1 MMADIYLIKTPTG
14 ALVPADSQSAEYL
27 QKQKIGQGFRASITR
42 ARNIKFHRK
51 FFALLNY
58 AFDRWEPK
66 EKLYKGKPVAKNFN
80 QFRADI
86 TILAG
91 YYETAI
97 RMNGTVRVTPK
108 SIAFHR
114 MDEDEFS
121 ALYSAVIDVLLQ
133 RIFIDQTR
141 EDVDNVVN
149 NILAYT

>member
-1 MMADIYLIKTPTG
+1 MADIYLVKTPTG

-27 QKQKIGQGFRASITR
+27 ARQKIGQGFKAGITR

-58 AFDRWEPK
+58 AFDRWEPV
-66 EKLYKGKPVAKNFN
+66 EKLYNGKPVAKNFN
-80 QFRADI
+80 QFRSDI

-91 YYETAI
+91 YYDTAI
-97 RMNGTVRVTPK
+97 RMDGTVRVTPK

-114 MDEDEFS
+114 MDEDEFT

-133 RIFIDQTR
+133 RIFVDQTR
-141 EDVDNVVN
+141 DDVENVVN

>member
-1 MMADIYLIKTPTG
+1 MTDIYLTKTPTG

-27 QKQKIGQGFRASITR
+27 QKQKVGQGFRASFVCV
-42 ARNIKFHRK
+42 RNIRFHKK
-51 FFALLNY
+51 FFALLKY
-58 AFDRWEPK
+58 AFDCWQPE

-97 RMNGTVRVTPK
+97 RMDGTVRVTPK
-108 SIAFHR
+108 SIAFPN

-121 ALYSAVIDVLLQ
+121 ELYSSVIDVLLQ

>member
-1 MMADIYLIKTPTG
+1 MDVYLVKTSTG
-14 ALVPADSQSAEYL
+14 ALVPADEKSAEYL
-27 QKQKIGQGFRASITR
+27 RKQKVGQGFRAGITR
-42 ARNIKFHRK
+42 MRNIRFHRK

-58 AFDRWEPK
+58 AFDAWEP
-66 EKLYKGKPVAKNFN
+66 EAKLYKGLPVEKSFD

-91 YYETAI
+91 YYETAV
-97 RMNGTVRVTPK
+97 RLDGTVRVTPK

-114 MDEDEFS
+114 MDEDEFEK
-121 ALYSAVIDVLLQ
+121 LYSAVIDVLLQ

-141 EDVDNVVN
+141 GDVDNVVN

>member
-1 MMADIYLIKTPTG
+1 MTDIYLIKTPTG
-14 ALVPADSQSAEYL
+14 ALVPADSQSADYL
-27 QKQKIGQGFRASITR
+27 RKHKVGQGFKASVTR
-42 ARNIKFHRK
+42 ARNIQFHRK

-58 AFDRWEPK
+58 AFDAWEPK

-97 RMNGTVRVTPK
+97 RMDGTVRVTPK
-108 SIAFHR
+108 SIAFHQ
-114 MDEDEFS
+114 MNEDEFS
-121 ALYSAVIDVLLQ
+121 ELYSAVIDVLLKQ
-133 RIFIDQTR
+133 IFLNQTR
-141 EDVDNVVN
+141 EDIDNVVN

>member
-1 MMADIYLIKTPTG
+1 MTDIWLIKTPTG

-27 QKQKIGQGFRASITR
+27 RKQKVGQGFRASVTR

-58 AFDRWEPK
+58 AFDKWEPK
-66 EKLYKGKPVAKNFN
+66 EKTYKGNPVEKNFN

-91 YYETAI
+91 FYETAI
-97 RMNGTVRVTPK
+97 RMDGTVRVTPK

-114 MDEDEFS
+114 MDEDEFE
-121 ALYSAVIDVLLQ
+121 ALYSAVIDVLLK

-141 EDVDNVVN
+141 DDVESVVN

>member
-1 MMADIYLIKTPTG
+1 MTDIWLIKTPTG

-27 QKQKIGQGFRASITR
+27 KKQKVGQGFKASVTR

-51 FFALLNY
+51 FFDLLKY
-58 AFDRWEPK
+58 AFDRWEPE
-66 EKLYKGKPVAKNFN
+66 EKFYKGKPVSKNFN

-91 YYETAI
+91 YYETAV
-97 RMNGTVRVTPK
+97 RMDGSIRVTPK

-114 MDEDEFS
+114 MDEDEFE

-141 EDVDNVVN
+141 DDVENVVN

>member
-1 MMADIYLIKTPTG
+1 MTDIYLIKTASG
-14 ALVPADSQSAEYL
+14 AMVPADSQSAEYL
-27 QKQKIGQGFRASITR
+27 SRQKIGQGFKADITR

-58 AFDRWEPK
+58 AFDRWEPA

>member
-1 MMADIYLIKTPTG
+1 MTDIWLIKTPTG

-27 QKQKIGQGFRASITR
+27 KKQKVGQGFKASVTR

-58 AFDRWEPK
+58 AFDKWEPV
-66 EKLYKGKPVAKNFN
+66 EKTYKGKPVEKNFS

-97 RMNGTVRVTPK
+97 RMDGTVRVTPK
-108 SIAFHR
+108 SIAFHN

-121 ALYSAVIDVLLQ
+121 ELYSAVIDVLLQ

-141 EDVDNVVN
+141 EDIENVVN

>member
-1 MMADIYLIKTPTG
+1 MDVYLVKTSTG
-14 ALVPADSQSAEYL
+14 ALVPADEQSAEYL
-27 QKQKIGQGFRASITR
+27 RKQKVGQGFRVEITR
-42 ARNIKFHRK
+42 VRNVRFHRK

-58 AFDRWEPK
+58 AFDAWEP
-66 EKLYKGKPVAKNFN
+66 EETFYKGLPVEKSFD

-91 YYETAI
+91 YYETAV
-97 RMNGTVRVTPK
+97 RLDGTVRVTPK

-114 MDEDEFS
+114 MDEDEFEK
-121 ALYSAVIDVLLQ
+121 LYSAVIDVLLQ

-141 EDVDNVVN
+141 GDVDNVVN